1 MDSRPQQLGDLTA
14 YQDLASR
21 FAKKELEPSALETD
35 RYPFA
40 DFNENA
46 VRVASSI
53 GLLGLCLPEDY
64 GGSGLG
70 MRELAA
76 VLEVIAATDAS
87 VAALLLSQT
96 LARLA
101 LIELGPEA
109 TVRKWAAVNEGEEV
123 PLIGSPLYSD
133 PEDLPETVMATAAN
147 GGFKLNGEMSYL
159 ACLPVAGALIIPA
172 VMDGSGSRA
181 MFLVDAASEGVK
193 ASEPV
198 VSLGLRGMPVG
209 DVEFQN
215 VNVPAEGKLGSDD
228 AASAFAVVANR
239 FRGPIAAIA
248 LGTLSGSYCHALDYA
263 QERYQGK
270 REIINHHMVRNMLSG
285 MASWLD
291 LGSAAVAQACNMAD
305 HGMKGSSELI
315 SIQELIVSA
324 VARGA
329 TDGVQILGGYGY
341 MHEYGQEK
349 RMRDAKQ
356 LQAMFGSSP
365 TRVLNI
371 IEKKLTV

>member
-1 MDSRPQQLGDLTA
+1 MDSQPQLGDLTA

-21 FAKKELEPSALETD
+21 FVKKEIEPSALEAD

-53 GLLGLCLPEDY
+53 GLLGLCLPEEY

-76 VLEVIAATDAS
+76 VLEIIASADAS
-87 VAALLLSQT
+87 VATLLFSQM
-96 LARLA
+96 LARAA
-101 LIELGPEA
+101 LIELGPEQTA
-109 TVRKWAAVNEGEEV
+109 RKWAAIAGGEEV
-123 PLIGSPLYSD
+123 SLLGTPMYSD
-133 PEDLPETVMATAAN
+133 PEDLPETVKATAVD
-147 GGFKLNGEMSYL
+147 GGFRLSGEMDYL
-159 ACLPVAGALIIPA
+159 ACLPVAKALIIPA
-172 VMDGSGSRA
+172 VMDGSDRKA
-181 MFLVDAASEGVK
+181 LFLVETGSEGLK
-193 ASEPV
+193 TSEPV
-198 VSLGLRGMPVG
+198 VSLGLRGMPAG
-209 DVEFQN
+209 DAEFHN
-215 VNVPAEGKLGSDD
+215 VNVPAECKLGGDD
-228 AASAFAVVANR
+228 SAATYAGTANR
-239 FRGPIAAIA
+239 FRGPLTAIA
-248 LGTLSGSYCHALDYA
+248 LGILSGSYCYALDYA

-291 LGSAAVAQACNMAD
+291 VGSAAVAYACDLADRGMA
-305 HGMKGSSELI
+305 GVAELL
-315 SIQELIVSA
+315 SIQEVIVSA
-324 VARGA
+324 VTRGV

-356 LQAMFGSSP
+356 LQAVFGSSP
-365 TRVLNI
+365 TRVLRI
-371 IEKKLTV
+371 IEKKLAG

>member
-1 MDSRPQQLGDLTA
+1 MDSQPQLGDLTA
-14 YQDLASR
+14 YRDLASR
-21 FAKKELEPSALETD
+21 FVKKEIEPSALEVD

-53 GLLGLCLPEDY
+53 GLLGLCLPEEY

-76 VLEVIAATDAS
+76 VLEIIASADAS
-87 VAALLLSQT
+87 VAALLLSQA
-96 LARLA
+96 LARA
-101 LIELGPEA
+101 VLIELGPDQTA
-109 TVRKWAAVNEGEEV
+109 RKWVTTGEVEEI
-123 PLIGSPLYSD
+123 PLIGSPMYSD
-133 PEDLPETVMATAAN
+133 PEELPKTVRATAAN
-147 GGFKLNGEMSYL
+147 GGFRLSGQLHYL
-159 ACLPVAGALIIPA
+159 ACLPVARALIIPA
-172 VMDGSGSRA
+172 VIDGGRMA
-181 MFLVDAASEGVK
+181 LFLVEADSEGLK

-198 VSLGLRGMPVG
+198 VSLGLRGMPAG
-209 DVEFQN
+209 DVELRD
-215 VNVPAEGKLGSDD
+215 VNVPAEYRLGGDD
-228 AASAFAVVANR
+228 AAAAYAGVADR
-239 FRGPIAAIA
+239 FRGPLTAIA
-248 LGTLSGSYCHALDYA
+248 LGILSGSYCYALDYA

-291 LGSAAVAQACNMAD
+291 VGSVAVAHACNLADRGMA
-305 HGMKGSSELI
+305 GSSELV
-315 SIQELIVSA
+315 SIQELVVTA
-324 VARGA
+324 VTRGV

-356 LQAMFGSSP
+356 LQAMFGCSP
-365 TRVLNI
+365 ARVLRI
-371 IEKKLTV
+371 IEKKLAN